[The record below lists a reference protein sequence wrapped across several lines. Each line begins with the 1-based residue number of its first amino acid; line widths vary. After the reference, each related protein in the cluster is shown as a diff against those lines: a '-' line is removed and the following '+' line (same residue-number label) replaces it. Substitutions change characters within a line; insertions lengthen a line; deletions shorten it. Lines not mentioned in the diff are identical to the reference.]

1 MDAASRR
8 ALLDDLAKLNGRHA
22 DATGDPEARTRMARI
37 VEQEA
42 QIQDVITALDG
53 ADRWV
58 FLDPS
63 FILRDFRSNNVII
76 ATLAS

>member
-1 MDAASRR
+1 MTADDDGQIIAMGNFELGEAADCS
-8 ALLDDLAKLNGRHA
+8 
-22 DATGDPEARTRMARI
+22 

-63 FILRDFRSNNVII
+63 FILRDFRSNTVII